1 MAIMMMENIM
11 IAKNA
16 ILLVL
21 LVKILINALNVLE
34 IEFLKTIKSV
44 IAQYNLFN
52 NLLTRHFV
60 LVIKL
65 NLF

>member
-1 MAIMMMENIM
+1 M